1 VFGRGEIARA
11 LRSPGLPGFARFS
24 IPLGAAELMNAVMQ
38 RADVMLLTLF
48 AGPSVTAVYA
58 ASEFVTRVV
67 GNARSVFDA
76 VAAPVFSEA
85 VHLGQ
90 RDRLR
95 DNLMLMSRWVATA
108 AAPLAVTVV
117 ALRHDLLALYGP
129 TFQSGAV
136 ALTVLAAS
144 HLINATFGLN
154 GYVLIVGGRSRVLL
168 INNIVVAIANV
179 VTGLILIPRLGM
191 LGAAIAAL
199 AGVVLLHVLVTI
211 EVRLAHR
218 VYPVGWS
225 LLKPLAGAAAM
236 LVVELLVA
244 AHVQRVGAR
253 VVLVILAGL
262 TTYLTVL
269 LAAGLAPDDKQLIA
283 RAWNQLR
290 ARQRR
295 GW

>member
-1 VFGRGEIARA
+1 
-11 LRSPGLPGFARFS
+11 
-24 IPLGAAELMNAVMQ
+24 
-38 RADVMLLTLF
+38 
-48 AGPSVTAVYA
+48 
-58 ASEFVTRVV
+58 
-67 GNARSVFDA
+67 
-76 VAAPVFSEA
+76 
-85 VHLGQ
+85 
-90 RDRLR
+90 
-95 DNLMLMSRWVATA
+95 MLMSRWVATA